1 MTSESQNEAFMT
13 EQVIGRLTGL
23 WRYPVQSLQGEA
35 LATASLTATGI
46 PGDRLWGVL
55 NPAENKTAAAARG
68 KKPWRDL
75 IQWQAC
81 LKREPSTAE
90 PLPPV
95 EIRLPDG
102 GTIDAEAGDRDA
114 RISAAIGEETGLIAR
129 TPENQTYGY
138 APLHILTSASL
149 KAFARHYPAG
159 RFAPQRFRPNLLI
172 DCGETEGFIEQDWIG
187 ATLLLGE
194 SRLEVHEHCDRCILT
209 TLPQGDLPLDPGIL
223 KTTSEAN
230 GRRAG
235 VYAKVTVPGR
245 IRTGDELRLLRPV
258 SRSAA

>member
-1 MTSESQNEAFMT
+1 MTTGES
-13 EQVIGRLTGL
+13 IGRVAGL
-23 WRYPVQSLQGEA
+23 WRYPVQSMQGEA
-35 LATASLTATGI
+35 LETAPLTETGI

-55 NPAENKTAAAARG
+55 NPAENKIAAAARG

-75 IQWQAC
+75 IQWQAR
-81 LKREPSTAE
+81 LKREPSAAE

-95 EIRLPDG
+95 AIRLPDG
-102 GTIDAEAGDRDA
+102 GGIDSEASDRDA
-114 RISAAIGEETGLIAR
+114 RISAAIGAATRLIAR
-129 TPENQTYGY
+129 DADNQVYGY
-138 APLHILTSASL
+138 APLHLLTSATL
-149 KAFARHYPAG
+149 KAFTRHYPSG

-194 SRLEVHEHCDRCILT
+194 SRLEVHEHCDRCVLT

-223 KTTSEAN
+223 KTSSEAN

-235 VYAKVTVPGR
+235 VYAKVTQPGR
-245 IRTGDELRLLRPV
+245 IRIGDELRLLWPV